1 MPRPAP
7 TARSPVQPAGEYQQ
21 HDLTPAAAGAIVA
34 AARIGEGER
43 VLEIGGGLGE
53 LTAALLA
60 TGAQVQTI
68 ERDPQRVVHLGKRF
82 ARQVA
87 DGRLVVLPGDALTLR
102 PAWGS
107 APWRVVANPPF
118 NITAALLRT
127 FLLEEWPDGPPRHLD
142 LLLQR
147 EAVHKFGGAQRNE
160 TRTSVLVRLLG
171 DPRMAMEL
179 RRNDVTP
186 PSRVDLALWSWK
198 RRGETP
204 ERDELLALDR
214 MLEKAFA
221 GPHTMRD
228 ALRGVATPTQLK
240 RQASERGW
248 RLDEHPRTLKPLDWL
263 SLSRIVNR

>member
-1 MPRPAP
+1 VAKVH
-7 TARSPVQPAGEYQQ
+7 RSPVQAPGEYQQ
-21 HDLTPAAAGAIVA
+21 HDLSPAAAGQIVA
-34 AARIGEGER
+34 AARVGEGDR

-60 TGAQVQTI
+60 TGARVHTV
-68 ERDPQRVVHLGKRF
+68 ERDPARIAQLHKRF
-82 ARQVA
+82 PAQIA
-87 DGRLVVLPGDALTLR
+87 DGRLVALLGDALKVR
-102 PAWGS
+102 PTFGGS
-107 APWRVVANPPF
+107 WRVVANPPF
-118 NITAALLRT
+118 NITSSLIRT
-127 FLLEEWPDGPPRHLD
+127 FLLDEWPDGPPRYLD

-147 EAVHKFGGAQRNE
+147 EAVHKLGGSVRNE
-160 TRTSVLVRLLG
+160 TRSSVMVRLLG
-171 DPRMAMEL
+171 DPRLGLEM
-179 RRNDVTP
+179 RRTDVYP

-228 ALRGVATPTQLK
+228 ALRGLATPTQLK

-248 RLDEHPRTLKPLDWL
+248 SIDEHPRGLKPLDWL